1 MTVHSFEQEQL
12 LPISRQSA
20 WDFFSTARNLSKL
33 TPPEISFEI
42 VSQPG
47 ERLYDGQI
55 ICYRMKVLPLI
66 WMRWVTEI
74 KSVDE
79 GSSFVD
85 DQRFGPYK
93 FWHHRHTFKAI
104 EGGVL
109 MRDHVHYAVG
119 FGPFGAIAHTL
130 FVRKKLVEIFNYRR
144 QTLIEIFGEL
154 KAGQ

>member
-1 MTVHSFEQEQL
+1 MTLHSFEQEQP
-12 LPISRQSA
+12 LPISRKDA

-33 TPPEISFEI
+33 TPPEIAFEI

-47 ERLYDGQI
+47 EKLYDGQI

-74 KSVDE
+74 KSVEE
-79 GSSFVD
+79 GKSFVD
-85 DQRFGPYK
+85 EQRSGPYK
-93 FWHHRHTFKAI
+93 FWHHRHTFEDA

-119 FGPFGAIAHTL
+119 FGLFGAIAHTL
-130 FVRKKLVEIFNYRR
+130 FVRQKLVEIFNFRR
-144 QTLIEIFGEL
+144 QALIKLFGEMST
-154 KAGQ
+154 GQ